1 VTTTWIVEVD
11 TLEAGVMWYHVH
23 EENWDAAL
31 TWAPVFA
38 GYAKADG
45 YDVKKV
51 SVRPADKEDE

>member
-1 VTTTWIVEVD
+1 
-11 TLEAGVMWYHVH
+11 MWYHVH

-45 YDVKKV
+45 YEVKKV